1 MTRTSAF
8 RPTRSRWLLLLLVL
22 VAFQASAQIQVTVT
36 GNQALA
42 KVNLLGI
49 GADFSLTF
57 DQPQNL
63 NVASLGLKAKLI
75 NPLDPAL
82 RARLPDS
89 RLGVP
94 LALPLM
100 ISVEPPASRGLA
112 FSNAVELELHTH
124 LLPFST
130 TSPLRLYTAHAG
142 GKFYDVTSSISPGSV
157 RVRGRTGG
165 FSDFLILVDPIPLLE
180 SASGKYDFLQA
191 SVLAV
196 PDAAVRSQLQADLAA
211 SRSAYDARN
220 YAGAKSALNT
230 FENRVRTHAGTAIP
244 NRWRAQRDLD
254 NVAGDLLTEAGS
266 LRYVLVRLGG

>member
-8 RPTRSRWLLLLLVL
+8 RPTCSRWLLLLLVL

-36 GNQALA
+36 GNQAVA

-63 NVASLGLKAKLI
+63 NVASLGLMAKLI

-142 GKFYDVTSSISPGSV
+142 GKFYDVTSSISP
-157 RVRGRTGG
+157 RMN
-165 FSDFLILVDPIPLLE
+165 
-180 SASGKYDFLQA
+180 
-191 SVLAV
+191 
-196 PDAAVRSQLQADLAA
+196 
-211 SRSAYDARN
+211 ARPER
-220 YAGAKSALNT
+220 K
-230 FENRVRTHAGTAIP
+230 AI
-244 NRWRAQRDLD
+244 
-254 NVAGDLLTEAGS
+254 S
-266 LRYVLVRLGG
+266 